1 MSAPAVPPEIDSP
14 AFRHSGRGPL
24 SLALM
29 DARNRTLYLFAQHL
43 AAGTAEAGH
52 DEAGPPAWQVAGQA
66 AWFAEWWI
74 LRNPQCA
81 LGAAGG
87 PDGLRLAPLV
97 PQADDWF
104 HPQSPPAGSDQPPDP
119 DTVRAYMLQQLEAT
133 LDLLERADETEPG
146 LHLYR
151 AALCHEDARAEQLLV
166 LAQHR
171 GVALPLQVP
180 APMAHR
186 PALDLPATRWTLG
199 SGPDGFAPALERP
212 AHPVDVP
219 PFEIDA
225 QPVSWSQYVEFVD
238 DGGYD
243 RPELWHPTGWSW
255 LEAGGRR
262 APRHIEQI
270 GVASGA
276 VLQTLFGKP
285 TRLAA
290 TQPVMHVSWWE
301 ADAWA
306 RWSGRRLPTEV
317 EWEIAAVTASRRGFR
332 WGDVHEWT
340 AGTLRPWPGFI
351 PDAWAVGSPMDPQP
365 HWGSA
370 RVRRGASFATPTRQK
385 HPRARS
391 FASPEHDH
399 DFVGFRTC
407 AL

>member
-1 MSAPAVPPEIDSP
+1 MPVPAIHTEFETP
-14 AFRHSGRGPL
+14 AIRHCGSGPL

-29 DARNRTLYLFAQHL
+29 DARNRTLHLLTQHL
-43 AAGTAEAGH
+43 VAGRPDPVTH
-52 DEAGPPAWQVAGQA
+52 KPGPPAWQVAGQA

-74 LRNPQCA
+74 LRNPQRA
-81 LGAAGG
+81 QGAACTA
-87 PDGLRLAPLV
+87 DGIRLAPLV
-97 PQADDWF
+97 PQADAWF
-104 HPQSPPAGSDQPPDP
+104 HPQSPTWAGETPDP
-119 DTVRAYMLQQLEAT
+119 DSVRHYMLQQLEAT
-133 LDLLERADETEPG
+133 LDLLEKSEDTEPA

-151 AALCHEDARAEQLLV
+151 AALCQEDARGELLLV

-180 APMAHR
+180 AALAPR
-186 PALDLPATRWTLG
+186 PPLDLPATRWMLG
-199 SGPDGFAPALERP
+199 SPPEGFAPALERP
-212 AHPVDVP
+212 AHAVQIP

-225 QPVSWSQYVEFVD
+225 QPVTWAQFVEFVD
-238 DGGYD
+238 DAGYD
-243 RPELWHPTGWSW
+243 RPELWHPDGWSW
-255 LEAGGRR
+255 LQASGRR
-262 APRHIEQI
+262 APCHVEQI

-276 VLQTLFGKP
+276 VLQTLFGQP

-290 TQPVMHVSWWE
+290 AQPVMHVSWWE

-306 RWSGRRLPTEV
+306 RWAGRRLPTEV
-317 EWEIAAVTASRRGFR
+317 EWEIAAATASRRGFR

-340 AGTLRPWPGFI
+340 AGTLRPWPGFV
-351 PDAWAVGSPMDPQP
+351 PQPWAAHTTLDPQG

-370 RVRRGASFATPTRQK
+370 RVRRGASFATPARQR

-391 FASPEHDH
+391 FADPGHDH